1 MVSRLRGN
9 DSKGGDDGKSSGGE
23 RESALMTRLTLS
35 FMGTPEFACP
45 ALAALIDAGHH
56 IAAVYSQP
64 PRPAGRGQ
72 QEQPSP
78 VQRLAEHYG
87 LEVRTPAKLRNES
100 EQAAFQ
106 ALGLDAAV
114 VVAYGLVLP
123 KPILE
128 APRLGCLNIHASLLP
143 RWRGAAPIQRAIL
156 AGDTETGVTIMQ
168 MDEGLDTGAILS
180 QSRLEIEPEET
191 AADLHDRLS
200 LLGARM
206 ILTALEDLA
215 AGRLEAKPQP
225 ADGVTYAAKLDRR
238 EARIDWRA
246 TASLLHRRLRAFTPW
261 PGVWFE
267 AKGERLRVTAAK
279 PLAVATDAPP
289 GTILPGSGEAPLAV
303 ACGEGT
309 VLSLQE
315 LQRPGKKP
323 TAAADFLRGYPLE
336 AGLCLA

>member
-1 MVSRLRGN
+1 
-9 DSKGGDDGKSSGGE
+9 
-23 RESALMTRLTLS
+23 MTRLTLA
-35 FMGTPEFACP
+35 FMGTPEFAGP
-45 ALAALIDAGHH
+45 ALAALIDAGHK
-56 IAAVYSQP
+56 IVAVYSQP

-78 VQRLAEHYG
+78 VQRLAEHHG
-87 LEVRTPAKLRNES
+87 LEVRTPAKLKSES

-114 VVAYGLVLP
+114 VVAYGLILP

-180 QSRLEIEPEET
+180 QSRIEIEPEET

-215 AGRLEAKPQP
+215 AGRLAAKPQP
-225 ADGVTYAAKLDRR
+225 AAGVTYAAKLDRR
-238 EARIDWRA
+238 EARIDWREA
-246 TASLLHRRLRAFTPW
+246 AGLILRRLRAFTPW
-261 PGVWFE
+261 PGLWFE
-267 AKGERLRVTAAK
+267 AKGERLRVLAAK
-279 PLAVATDAPP
+279 PLSIPTGALP
-289 GTILPGSGEAPLAV
+289 GTILSGSAVAPLTI

-309 VLSLQE
+309 ALSLEQ

-323 TAAADFLRGYPLE
+323 ITAADFLRGFPLE